1 MGLAAMLELAGAACA
16 DAEADAIPS
25 GMSAPAIAS
34 EAAIA
39 TVRLRGR
46 EVIPV
51 RNMFLSFG

>member
-1 MGLAAMLELAGAACA
+1 MLELAGAACA
-16 DAEADAIPS
+16 DTEADATPK